1 MVRLDSFIVKET
13 NSGMRGQV
21 VPYGIR
27 MVGAPLEWKETM
39 GEGIKIGVIDTGIDK
54 NHPDLRDRIRDYRNF
69 TDSDIKNVAD
79 ENGHGT
85 HVCGSI
91 CASNTGR
98 GIVGV
103 APKAELYVAKAFD
116 RDGAS
121 SEEKIINALYWL
133 AEKEVHIINMS
144 FSSNEYTDK
153 YRDVMQEI
161 YEKNIILVA
170 AAGNQGEMGI
180 GYPAKFPTTITVAA
194 VDMMKRTTSF
204 SSVGDEID
212 VCAAGKDVY
221 STYPNNKYAL
231 LSGTSMATPLISG
244 SAALFQGKA
253 ILRYGKPLYPEEVR
267 LLLQMYS
274 EDLGEYQKDRNYGYG
289 LFSFGRVFGKDRAYS

>member
-1 MVRLDSFIVKET
+1 
-13 NSGMRGQV
+13 
-21 VPYGIR
+21 
-27 MVGAPLEWKETM
+27 
-39 GEGIKIGVIDTGIDK
+39 
-54 NHPDLRDRIRDYRNF
+54 
-69 TDSDIKNVAD
+69 
-79 ENGHGT
+79 
-85 HVCGSI
+85 
-91 CASNTGR
+91 
-98 GIVGV
+98 
-103 APKAELYVAKAFD
+103 
-116 RDGAS
+116 
-121 SEEKIINALYWL
+121 
-133 AEKEVHIINMS
+133 
-144 FSSNEYTDK
+144 
-153 YRDVMQEI
+153 MQEI
-161 YEKNIILVA
+161 YMKNIVMVA

-253 ILRYGKPLYPEEVR
+253 MLRYGKLLYPEQIR

-274 EDLGEYQKDRNYGYG
+274 EDLGEYQRDQNYGYG
-289 LFSFGRVFGKDRAYS
+289 LFSFGRVFGKDRVY

>member
-13 NSGMRGQV
+13 NAGMRGQV

-54 NHPDLRDRIRDYRNF
+54 NHLDLRDRIRDYRNF
-69 TDSDIKNVAD
+69 TGKDIKNVED
-79 ENGHGT
+79 ENGHNT
-85 HVCGSI
+85 HI
-91 CASNTGR
+91 YKNIYASNTGN

-116 RDGAS
+116 RDGGS

-133 AEKEVHIINMS
+133 AEKEVHVINMS

-161 YEKNIILVA
+161 YMKNIIMVA

-204 SSVGDEID
+204 SSVGEEID

-253 ILRYGKPLYPEEVR
+253 MLRYGKTLYPEQIR

-274 EDLGEYQKDRNYGYG
+274 EDLGEYQRDQNYGYG
-289 LFSFGRVFGKDRAYS
+289 LFSFGRVFGKDRAY